1 MRTNFPTCF
10 FASTPLRGLLTLNP
24 AFSSLLGTSRR
35 QACPPQATDGD
46 LMDETPKPSS
56 AKSGG
61 ISRREFARRA
71 ALASAV
77 AAVAPAAIAAP
88 AAPSNEHA
96 NVAAADRLSRASKD
110 GGRPSDP
117 ASSTLQQSADL
128 PKLSPEG
135 HAEVEARIQSIFSQ
149 YASRLSDAQK
159 TDIRRLCVLAQPPLD
174 RLRAYALEN
183 GDGPGLYLKP
193 LLEREK
199 NPLENTRVGKTP
211 DAAPN
216 P

>member
-1 MRTNFPTCF
+1 
-10 FASTPLRGLLTLNP
+10 
-24 AFSSLLGTSRR
+24 
-35 QACPPQATDGD
+35 
-46 LMDETPKPSS
+46 MDDTPKLNFATSS
-56 AKSGG
+56 R

-77 AAVAPAAIAAP
+77 ATVAPAAIATPGAR
-88 AAPSNEHA
+88 SNEH
-96 NVAAADRLSRASKD
+96 VTAADF
-110 GGRPSDP
+110 GGRRFDA
-117 ASSTLQQSADL
+117 ASNPPQQAADL

-135 HAEVEARIQSIFSQ
+135 RAEVEARIQSIFSQ
-149 YASRLSDAQK
+149 YASRFSDAQK
-159 TDIRRLCVLAQPPLD
+159 ADVRRLCTLAQPPLD
-174 RLRAYALEN
+174 RLRAYAIEN

-211 DAAPN
+211 DAAAN

>member
-1 MRTNFPTCF
+1 
-10 FASTPLRGLLTLNP
+10 
-24 AFSSLLGTSRR
+24 
-35 QACPPQATDGD
+35 
-46 LMDETPKPSS
+46 MDETPKPSS
-56 AKSGG
+56 AKPGG

-77 AAVAPAAIAAP
+77 AAVTPAASIAATG
-88 AAPSNEHA
+88 APSNEHA
-96 NVAAADRLSRASKD
+96 NVAAADFGGRLSD
-110 GGRPSDP
+110 PPSNAP
-117 ASSTLQQSADL
+117 QQPADL

-135 HAEVEARIQSIFSQ
+135 RAEVEARIQSIFSQ
-149 YASRLSDAQK
+149 YASRFSEAQK
-159 TDIRRLCVLAQPPLD
+159 ADLRRLCNLAQPPLD

-211 DAAPN
+211 DAETQP
-216 P
+216 